1 MRRLIPRRPSPAM
14 VVAFIALM
22 AALAP
27 SAAALKGVNLV
38 SSNDI
43 ITGAVHK
50 SDAGRDSVGPNE
62 ALEDTDT
69 GGGFTGKQI
78 KEDTLGTVPSAAG
91 LASRAFIDGASAKVL
106 RGQGVTSVS
115 RSAPGRYQVVFNRQ
129 ANQCVYLALLS
140 GDTAGRIAVDDST
153 SNANAVEVSTF
164 EGGTPADRSFHL
176 ALAC

>member
-1 MRRLIPRRPSPAM
+1 MRKLISRRPSPAM

-43 ITGAVHK
+43 ITGAVK
-50 SDAGRDSVGPNE
+50 KPDAGRDSVGTNE
-62 ALEDTDT
+62 ALEDTDP
-69 GGGFTGKQI
+69 GGGFTSSQI
-78 KEDTLGTVPSAAG
+78 KEETLGVVPNAAG
-91 LASRAFIDGASAKVL
+91 LADRAFIDGANARVI

-115 RSAPGRYQVVFNRQ
+115 RGSAGEYTVVFDRE
-129 ANQCVYLALLS
+129 ATRCVYMALLS
-140 GDTAGRIAVDDST
+140 GDDTGRIVVNDST
-153 SNANAVEVSTF
+153 TNRNAVQVTTF
-164 EGGTPADRSFHL
+164 EGGAPTDRSFHI

>member
-22 AALAP
+22 AGLAP

-62 ALEDTDT
+62 ALEDTDP
-69 GGGFTGKQI
+69 GGGFTGHQI
-78 KEDTLGTVPSAAG
+78 REDKLGTVPTAAG
-91 LASRAFIDGASAKVL
+91 LADAAFIDGANAKVI
-106 RGQGVTSVS
+106 RGKGVTSIS
-115 RSAPGRYQVVFNRQ
+115 RTSPGEYTVVFDRQ
-129 ANQCVYLALLS
+129 ANKCVDMALLS
-140 GDTAGRIAVDDST
+140 GDTTGRIVTNDST
-153 SNANAVEVSTF
+153 TNPNAVLVSTF
-164 EGGTPADRSFHL
+164 EGGVATDRSFHL

>member
-1 MRRLIPRRPSPAM
+1 MRRLTLRRPSPAM

-62 ALEDTDT
+62 ALEDTDP
-69 GGGFTGKQI
+69 GGGFTGQQI
-78 KEDTLGTVPSAAG
+78 KENTLTVVPAAIG
-91 LASRAFIDGASAKVL
+91 LADRAFIDGANAKVL
-106 RGQGVTSVS
+106 RGEGVTSVN
-115 RSAPGRYQVVFNRQ
+115 RSGPGEYQVVFDREPGK
-129 ANQCVYLALLS
+129 CVYLALLS
-140 GDTAGRIAVDDST
+140 GDPAGRIAVNDST
-153 SNANAVEVSTF
+153 TNKNAVLVSTS
-164 EGGTPADRSFHL
+164 EGGVPTDRSFHL

>member
-1 MRRLIPRRPSPAM
+1 MRRLISRRPSPAM

-62 ALEDTDT
+62 ALEDTDP
-69 GGGFTGKQI
+69 GGGFTGQQI
-78 KEDTLGTVPSAAG
+78 KEQTLGTVPNAAG
-91 LASRAFIDGASAKVL
+91 LSDAALIDGAGAKVV
-106 RGQGVTSVS
+106 RGKGVTSVS
-115 RSAPGRYQVVFNRQ
+115 RSGPGDYTVVFDRQ
-129 ANQCVYLALLS
+129 ANKCVDMALLTGGPS
-140 GDTAGRIAVDDST
+140 GRIVVNDSSSNPDAVL
-153 SNANAVEVSTF
+153 VSTF
-164 EGGTPADRSFHL
+164 EGGVPTDRSFHL
-176 ALAC
+176 ALSC